1 VADIHPIQEPF
12 MSAGNRNPRPGRREP
27 ADDGGDADAG
37 DNRTPSTDMQPE
49 DAGTPDSGNAGGAGA
64 GRGTA
69 AESAMKQTSKTGNE
83 TGSKR

>member
-1 VADIHPIQEPF
+1 
-12 MSAGNRNPRPGRREP
+12 MSAGNSKPRPGRREP
-27 ADDGGDADAG
+27 ADNGGDADAG
-37 DNRTPSTDMQPE
+37 NNNRTPSTDMQPE
-49 DAGTPDSGNAGGAGA
+49 DAGTPDSGNAGSAGA